1 MANFAEILD
10 PADNPV
16 RMLPVLDDVNRFF
29 WTSGA
34 DGKLRFMRCNICG
47 FYLHPPQPIC
57 RKCLSR
63 DITPHVVSG
72 RAKLMSFTVNHQP
85 WLPDMV
91 VPFVI
96 GLVELAEQKGLRL
109 TTNIV
114 DCNPDDIRIGMD
126 VEVCFQKYDD
136 IYLPLF
142 RSVKLKRPGYENLC

>member
-1 MANFAEILD
+1 MIDLPDIMNVAN
-10 PADNPV
+10 NPM

-34 DGKLRFMRCNICG
+34 DGRLRFMRCNTCG
-47 FYLHPPQPIC
+47 FHLHPPQPIC
-57 RKCLSR
+57 RKCMSR
-63 DITPHVVSG
+63 DITPHAVTG
-72 RAKLMSFTVNHQP
+72 RAKLVSFTVNHQP

-96 GLVELAEQKGLRL
+96 GLVEFEEQKGLRL

-114 DCNPDDIRIGMD
+114 NCNIDEVFIGMD
-126 VEVCFQKYDD
+126 LRICFQKYGD

-142 RSVKLKRPGYENLC
+142 QRINV